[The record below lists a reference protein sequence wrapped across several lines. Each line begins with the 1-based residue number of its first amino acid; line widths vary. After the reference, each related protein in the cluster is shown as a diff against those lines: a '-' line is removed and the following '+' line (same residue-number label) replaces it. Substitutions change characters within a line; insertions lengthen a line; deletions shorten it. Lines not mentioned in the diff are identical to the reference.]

1 MPLPD
6 DVPTFT
12 LIAEFPPLAPDGT
25 ERSGSFTFTPVPP
38 VIADASGVY
47 LGTENATLNASGSM
61 TKELAACDAF
71 DTPFIWRVDGNVTGF
86 PPFTTNISVPASAD
100 TVHLGTVADFSALPT
115 DYVVVL
121 GPRGPEGAA
130 GSGGGGTASN
140 TVAAQTSFGASSTG
154 GVASAYS
161 RGDHAHGTP
170 AAPTKS
176 TVGLANV
183 DNTSD
188 AAKPISTAVQ
198 TALTA
203 EVTRADA
210 AYDATGAAAAVTGSL
225 TTHTAASTSVHG
237 IADTS
242 ALVATGDSRLSN
254 SRTPSGAAS
263 GDLGG
268 TYPNPTVAKVGGV
281 AVSGTPSSGKVLTAS
296 SSSAASW
303 QTPSVGGGV
312 TIKSVA
318 DDRIDAEIVTLTNTG
333 SWAIVRTS
341 AAVAIGKSVRAAAG
355 DRVLV
360 APEFMYTGS
369 QYQLDLAIMKG
380 DGSGPSR
387 YASSSGAGTTPGPEG
402 YAPYYTQ
409 LSFPHISGLP
419 MFTVAASEVD
429 GGGLFTVNLAYIAPS
444 LSGTDQKLY
453 FGSGYLGRWLM
464 LNIGPEPA

>member
-6 DVPTFT
+6 DVPTFN
-12 LIAEFPPLAPDGT
+12 LVLELPPLAPDGT
-25 ERSGSFTFTPVPP
+25 ERVGSFTFTPVPP
-38 VIADASGVY
+38 VIADASGLY
-47 LGTENATLNASGSM
+47 LGTENATLNASGAF
-61 TKELAACDAF
+61 TKTLAANDAF
-71 DTPFIWRVDGNVTGF
+71 DEPFIWRVDGNVTGF
-86 PPFTTNISVPASAD
+86 PPFTTNISVAASAG
-100 TVHLGTVADFSALPT
+100 TVHLGAVADFDALPA

-140 TVAAQTSFGASSTG
+140 TVAAQTTFGASSTA

-170 AAPTKS
+170 AMPRLDQVAAPTADVAMGSHKL
-176 TVGLANV
+176 TGLANG
-183 DNTSD
+183 TTGQD
-188 AAKPISTAVQ
+188 AAAFGQIPVAGTGVGNFA
-198 TALTA
+198 AGN
-203 EVTRADA
+203 DA
-210 AYDATGAAAAVTGSL
+210 
-225 TTHTAASTSVHG
+225 
-237 IADTS
+237 
-242 ALVATGDSRLSN
+242 RLSDN
-254 SRTPSGAAS
+254 RTPAGSAG

-268 TYPNPTVAKVGGV
+268 TYPNPTVAKVAGV
-281 AVSGTPSSGKVLTAS
+281 AVSGTAASGKVLTAS

-303 QTPSVGGGV
+303 QTPSAGGGSS
-312 TIKSVA
+312 IKSVA
-318 DDRIDAEIVTLTNTG
+318 DDRIDAEIITLTNTG

-341 AAVAIGKSVRAAAG
+341 GAVAIGKSVRAATS

-360 APEFMYTGS
+360 APDFMYTGS
-369 QYQLDLAIMKG
+369 QYQLDLAVMKG